1 MLIGKLLTGFFVK
14 RIVLVDRGLPAD
26 FMQQLIAQMALDES
40 GQMAV
45 VAPVILFDKFQKDNP
60 GGVYSI
66 LAQSFPDARIVRF
79 LQNQRREG
87 QAELL
92 DSLCVLLLCSGDDSF
107 QLRRREACVLL
118 FLFCFCDVDYKL
130 SVAAL
135 AAYDRIL
142 CCTTSGLMRL
152 L

>member
-1 MLIGKLLTGFFVK
+1 MFLELTQSLRVITPYTALLG
-14 RIVLVDRGLPAD
+14 
-26 FMQQLIAQMALDES
+26 S
-40 GQMAV
+40 G
-45 VAPVILFDKFQKDNP
+45 N
-60 GGVYSI
+60 
-66 LAQSFPDARIVRF
+66 
-79 LQNQRREG
+79 
-87 QAELL
+87 
-92 DSLCVLLLCSGDDSF
+92 DSF